1 GATFGAGG
9 LSIPTGTNTTPIVL
23 GRLGQVTTVMITNN
37 GSGYTSANPPTVTF
51 AAPTTGVTAT
61 RPPTVDATGTATGST
76 IPDPGSG
83 YTSANPPMVTFTA
96 PTSGV
101 TATGTATVAD
111 TAGLFNSSLLAA
123 SGSVTLNIGTN
134 VFISGSMAFSKGG
147 TVTATLSDGS
157 TKQL

>member
-1 GATFGAGG
+1 A
-9 LSIPTGTNTTPIVL
+9 
-23 GRLGQVTTVMITNN
+23 
-37 GSGYTSANPPTVTF
+37 
-51 AAPTTGVTAT
+51 
-61 RPPTVDATGTATGST
+61 TVDATGKVTGVT
-76 IPDPGSG
+76 ITNPGSG

-157 TKQL
+157 TKQLSLLTVGASSVDIFLGANGPATNANAEGVSLTGGTFGLALLTPTDS